1 MSDAKYKRWLIR
13 IVAIGICAVMV
24 ALALATKQY
33 LSDDAPKDEIGERL
47 NAAVTMI
54 IFVTFIAG
62 AVLMFT
68 RDLLNKFR

>member
-33 LSDDAPKDEIGERL
+33 LRL
-47 NAAVTMI
+47 NAAITMI